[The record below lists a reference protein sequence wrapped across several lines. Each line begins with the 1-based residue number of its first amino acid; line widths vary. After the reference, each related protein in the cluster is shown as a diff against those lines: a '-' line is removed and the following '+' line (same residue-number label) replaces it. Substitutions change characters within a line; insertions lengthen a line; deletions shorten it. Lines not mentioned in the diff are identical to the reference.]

1 MVEIWE
7 PLDRLSSGM
16 KDAQEAPSE
25 QYARL
30 KWKVARD
37 FCRYNWK
44 WPFTAYGPTFNVI
57 SPVQQKT
64 RSQCAKVERRLCR
77 IATRVYAVAATK
89 RVTSNCRVKSRNCGA
104 SPSTEKEFHDIS
116 TSRNEIAVWKVID
129 LSRSIVRYVSS
140 ESVLQHLRSA
150 MIILLSCIPKPF
162 FAFLSYNTLEYHES
176 TRFYI
181 YVDRSG
187 SSNSI

>member
-1 MVEIWE
+1 MRRDMEERMLEIWE
-7 PLDRLSSGM
+7 PLDHYRLSSEM

-64 RSQCAKVERRLCR
+64 RSQYAKVERRLCR
-77 IATRVYAVAATK
+77 IATRVYVVAATK
-89 RVTSNCRVKSRNCGA
+89 RVTSNCGCAALKVETVGQALHGGGIPRHFHESKRNSSLKGNRFI
-104 SPSTEKEFHDIS
+104 P
-116 TSRNEIAVWKVID
+116 ID
-129 LSRSIVRYVSS
+129 TYLSRW
-140 ESVLQHLRSA
+140 ESVLQHPRSV
-150 MIILLSCIPKPF
+150 MIILLSCIPRVF
-162 FAFLSYNTLEYHES
+162 
-176 TRFYI
+176 RFPLL
-181 YVDRSG
+181 
-187 SSNSI
+187 

>member
-1 MVEIWE
+1 MEERMLEIWE
-7 PLDRLSSGM
+7 PLDHYRLSSEM

-64 RSQCAKVERRLCR
+64 RSQYAKVERRLCR
-77 IATRVYAVAATK
+77 IATRVYVVAATK
-89 RVTSNCRVKSRNCGA
+89 RVTSNCGCAALKVETVGK
-104 SPSTEKEFHDIS
+104 PSTEEEFHDIS

-129 LSRSIVRYVSS
+129 LFRSIRIFRD
-140 ESVLQHLRSA
+140 E
-150 MIILLSCIPKPF
+150 
-162 FAFLSYNTLEYHES
+162 N
-176 TRFYI
+176 RFCNI
-181 YVDRSG
+181 HDP
-187 SSNSI
+187 

>member
-1 MVEIWE
+1 MEERMLEIWE
-7 PLDRLSSGM
+7 PLDHYRLSSEM

-64 RSQCAKVERRLCR
+64 RSQYAKVERRLCR
-77 IATRVYAVAATK
+77 IATRVYVVAATK
-89 RVTSNCRVKSRNCGA
+89 RVTSNCGCAALKVETVGQALHGGGIPRHFLESKRNSSLKGNRFI
-104 SPSTEKEFHDIS
+104 P
-116 TSRNEIAVWKVID
+116 ID
-129 LSRSIVRYVSS
+129 RSIRIFRD
-140 ESVLQHLRSA
+140 E
-150 MIILLSCIPKPF
+150 
-162 FAFLSYNTLEYHES
+162 N
-176 TRFYI
+176 RFCNI
-181 YVDRSG
+181 HDP
-187 SSNSI
+187 

>member
-1 MVEIWE
+1 
-7 PLDRLSSGM
+7 M

-64 RSQCAKVERRLCR
+64 RSQYAKVERRLCR
-77 IATRVYAVAATK
+77 IATRVYVVAATK
-89 RVTSNCRVKSRNCGA
+89 RVTSNCGCAALKVETVGQALHGGGIPRHFHESKRNSSLKGNRFI
-104 SPSTEKEFHDIS
+104 P
-116 TSRNEIAVWKVID
+116 ID
-129 LSRSIVRYVSS
+129 TYLSRW
-140 ESVLQHLRSA
+140 ESVLQHPRSV
-150 MIILLSCIPKPF
+150 MIILLSCIPRVF
-162 FAFLSYNTLEYHES
+162 
-176 TRFYI
+176 RFPLL
-181 YVDRSG
+181 
-187 SSNSI
+187 

>member
-1 MVEIWE
+1 MEEKMLEIWE
-7 PLDRLSSGM
+7 PLDHYRLSSEM

-64 RSQCAKVERRLCR
+64 RSQYAKVERRLCR
-77 IATRVYAVAATK
+77 IATRVYVVAATLKVETVGQALHGGGIPRHFHESK
-89 RVTSNCRVKSRNCGA
+89 RNSSLKGNRFI
-104 SPSTEKEFHDIS
+104 P
-116 TSRNEIAVWKVID
+116 ID
-129 LSRSIVRYVSS
+129 RSISFAMRIGFATSTINNDNFTFLYSMRFSLSS
-140 ESVLQHLRSA
+140 L
-150 MIILLSCIPKPF
+150 IIHRIPF
-162 FAFLSYNTLEYHES
+162 HES
-176 TRFYI
+176 K
-181 YVDRSG
+181 
-187 SSNSI
+187 SIVCLYG